1 MLKII
6 TSLKAETYTFNEVK
20 ELLQMH
26 EKTVLNVFNSTIYKL
41 TKKIDILKEQ
51 NSKIKKELTDLGKV
65 SNTTATML
73 MKLIKS

>member
-1 MLKII
+1 
-6 TSLKAETYTFNEVK
+6 
-20 ELLQMH
+20 MH